1 MAPIGKNTRTAANKN
16 SQNIFG
22 RGIAINMLTRIIAIL
37 FFLVTITSVASAQE
51 RYMIG
56 YAGFAGFQVSMW
68 AVKDLGLLKK
78 YGLDGEVV
86 LVPGTTRQIQAL
98 VGESIHFAHVDA
110 AGYIRAVM
118 RGANMVLVG
127 GSLNKF
133 PFSLVTQKEIRKP
146 ADLIGKKIGIVGFG
160 GANDLAVTL
169 LLKEWKIPREKVTVL
184 QAGGGANRLA
194 AMSAKALDATVLS
207 HPELGEALRTGMNEL
222 GNLNDF
228 KSADYPM
235 TAVAV
240 RRSFLEQNRNVVKR
254 FMMAYAEA
262 TYEFINDPGKGI
274 SILKNRLKQDNAK
287 ALEETY
293 KYFAPQFSFP
303 TRVSRN
309 GMQNTLELIVKENP
323 KLDTKFD
330 KYLDESI
337 LDELEKEGFFKRIT
351 GK

>member
-1 MAPIGKNTRTAANKN
+1 MPRKLIGLVLFLLVLRTN
-16 SQNIFG
+16 G
-22 RGIAINMLTRIIAIL
+22 Y
-37 FFLVTITSVASAQE
+37 AQE

-68 AVKDLGLLKK
+68 AVQDLGLLKK
-78 YGLDGEVV
+78 YGMHGEVV

-98 VGESIHFAHVDA
+98 IGESIHFAHVDA
-110 AGYIRAVM
+110 AGYIRAAM
-118 RGANMVLVG
+118 RGADMVLVG

-160 GANDLAVTL
+160 GGNDLAVTL
-169 LLKEWKIPREKVTVL
+169 LLKEWKIPREKVAVL

-194 AMSAKALDATVLS
+194 ALNAKALDATVLS
-207 HPELGEALRTGMNEL
+207 HPELGEALRMGMNEL
-222 GNLNDF
+222 GNLSDF

-240 RRSFLEQNRNVVKR
+240 RRSFLQNNRDVVKR
-254 FMMAYAEA
+254 FMRAYAEG
-262 TYEFINDPGKGI
+262 TYQFMNDKETGI
-274 SILKNRLKQDNAK
+274 KIFKNRLKQENPA

-293 KYFAPQFSFP
+293 RYFAPQFSFP
-303 TRVSRN
+303 TRVSHN
-309 GMQNTLELIVKENP
+309 GLQNTLELIAKENP
-323 KLDTKFD
+323 KLETSLN

-337 LDELEKEGFFKRIT
+337 LDELEKEGFFKRIA

>member
-1 MAPIGKNTRTAANKN
+1 
-16 SQNIFG
+16 
-22 RGIAINMLTRIIAIL
+22 MLTRIIATL
-37 FFLVTITSVASAQE
+37 FFLVTITSVTRAQE

-303 TRVSRN
+303 TRVSRS

-323 KLDTKFD
+323 KLDTKID

-337 LDELEKEGFFKRIT
+337 LDELEKEGFFRRIT